1 VRSYGETALHMAAY
15 CGNRRIVGKLI
26 ASKAA
31 VDAQNCHLCAFTLRH
46 RRLERPSPRRLPCRE
61 TPLHYAARNGAS
73 DNIAEL
79 LLLRGA
85 AVAVQNNNG

>member
-1 VRSYGETALHMAAY
+1 MRSYGETALHMAAY

-31 VDAQNCHLCAFTLRH
+31 VDAQNCHRCAFPLRH
-46 RRLERPSPRRLPCRE
+46 RRLERPSPRRLLCRE

-79 LLLRGA
+79 LLRGA
-85 AVAVQNNNG
+85 AGAVQNNNG